1 MADPRETASDAA
13 LEALSDAVGAVA
25 GELDVETVLQLIVDR
40 VRTLVGAQYAALGIV
55 DDRRRI
61 ERFITSGIS
70 AEQRRRLGPLPEGHG
85 LLGLII
91 TEGQSLRVPDIG
103 AHVAS
108 SGFPPEHPPMRSFL
122 GVPVRVKRRVIGNF
136 YLTDKESADE
146 FSDDDQ
152 RLTELFALHAGI
164 AIENARLHEAVGR
177 LAVIEER
184 DRIGKDLHDGIIQSM
199 YGVSLSLE
207 DMPELM
213 ADDPEEARA
222 RVDRAIDALHDTI
235 RDLRGF
241 IFGLRPELVDRTDLV
256 GLLVAL
262 TEQLHQN
269 SLVEVSLDLPER
281 LDEPPAHVRAE
292 LLQIAREALSNVAR
306 HARATEAAVRLSSTD
321 TDLLLEIRDN
331 GRGFDSSHDATR
343 GPFRP
348 GQHARPGGRAGGHLA
363 RGERRGR
370 RHPYHRAYPSPW
382 IQRGAHSRWL
392 TKRPLRSQ
400 RRRPCASSW
409 SMITRS
415 SVGASSHFWTDGRAS
430 RSLPRPAR
438 SRRRWTRLAGTS
450 PTSSSWTS
458 VSPTVPGSR
467 PVARSGRSC
476 RGRGSSC

>member
-1 MADPRETASDAA
+1 MADPRETASDVT

-91 TEGQSLRVPDIG
+91 TEGHSLRVPDIG
-103 AHVAS
+103 AHAAS

-184 DRIGKDLHDGIIQSM
+184 ERIGKDLHDGIIQSM

-213 ADDPEEARA
+213 AEDPDEARA

-331 GRGFDSSHDATR
+331 GRGFDPATTPR
-343 GPFRP
+343 EGHFGLANMRDRAV
-348 GQHARPGGRAGGHLA
+348 GLGGTMLVESAAGGGTHIIVRIPV
-363 RGERRGR
+363 RGSNE
-370 RHPYHRAYPSPW
+370 A
-382 IQRGAHSRWL
+382 
-392 TKRPLRSQ
+392 
-400 RRRPCASSW
+400 
-409 SMITRS
+409 
-415 SVGASSHFWTDGRAS
+415 
-430 RSLPRPAR
+430 
-438 SRRRWTRLAGTS
+438 
-450 PTSSSWTS
+450 
-458 VSPTVPGSR
+458 PTVDG
-467 PVARSGRSC
+467 
-476 RGRGSSC
+476 

>member
-1 MADPRETASDAA
+1 MADPHETASGAA

-91 TEGQSLRVPDIG
+91 TEGHSLRVPDIG
-103 AHVAS
+103 AHAAS

-306 HARATEAAVRLSSTD
+306 HARATEAAVRLSSSD

-331 GRGFDSSHDATR
+331 GRGFDPATTPR
-343 GPFRP
+343 EGHFGLANMRDRAV
-348 GQHARPGGRAGGHLA
+348 GLGGTLLVESAAGGGTDIIV
-363 RGERRGR
+363 RIPVG
-370 RHPYHRAYPSPW
+370 
-382 IQRGAHSRWL
+382 
-392 TKRPLRSQ
+392 RSQ
-400 RRRPCASSW
+400 EA
-409 SMITRS
+409 
-415 SVGASSHFWTDGRAS
+415 
-430 RSLPRPAR
+430 
-438 SRRRWTRLAGTS
+438 
-450 PTSSSWTS
+450 
-458 VSPTVPGSR
+458 PTVDG
-467 PVARSGRSC
+467 
-476 RGRGSSC
+476 

>member
-1 MADPRETASDAA
+1 MADPRETASDVT

-91 TEGQSLRVPDIG
+91 TEGHSLRVPDIG
-103 AHVAS
+103 AHAAS

-136 YLTDKESADE
+136 YLTDKESAPE

-199 YGVSLSLE
+199 YAVSLSLE

-213 ADDPEEARA
+213 VDDPDEARA
-222 RVDRAIDALHDTI
+222 RADRAIDALHDTI

-269 SLVEVSLDLPER
+269 SLVEVNLDLPER

-306 HARATEAAVRLSSTD
+306 HAHATEAAVRLSSTD
-321 TDLLLEIRDN
+321 TDLVLEIRDN
-331 GRGFDSSHDATR
+331 GRGFDPTTTPREGHFGLSNMRDRAA
-343 GPFRP
+343 GL
-348 GQHARPGGRAGGHLA
+348 GGTMLVESAADG
-363 RGERRGR
+363 
-370 RHPYHRAYPSPW
+370 
-382 IQRGAHSRWL
+382 GAHIIVRI
-392 TKRPLRSQ
+392 P
-400 RRRPCASSW
+400 
-409 SMITRS
+409 
-415 SVGASSHFWTDGRAS
+415 VGGSNEA
-430 RSLPRPAR
+430 
-438 SRRRWTRLAGTS
+438 
-450 PTSSSWTS
+450 
-458 VSPTVPGSR
+458 PTVDG
-467 PVARSGRSC
+467 
-476 RGRGSSC
+476 

>member
-1 MADPRETASDAA
+1 MADPRETVSGAA

-40 VRTLVGAQYAALGIV
+40 VRSLVGAQYAALGIV

-103 AHVAS
+103 AHAAS

-122 GVPVRVKRRVIGNF
+122 GVPVRIKGRTIGNF
-136 YLTDKESADE
+136 YLTDKKATAE

-222 RVDRAIDALHDTI
+222 RADRAIDALHDTI

-269 SLVEVSLDLPER
+269 SLVEVSLDLPES

-306 HARATEAAVRLSSTD
+306 HARATEAAVRLASTD

-331 GRGFDSSHDATR
+331 GQGFDPSTTPREGHFGLANMRDRAA
-343 GPFRP
+343 GL
-348 GQHARPGGRAGGHLA
+348 GGTLVVESAVGGGTHIIV
-363 RGERRGR
+363 RIPVGG
-370 RHPYHRAYPSPW
+370 
-382 IQRGAHSRWL
+382 
-392 TKRPLRSQ
+392 SQ
-400 RRRPCASSW
+400 EA
-409 SMITRS
+409 
-415 SVGASSHFWTDGRAS
+415 
-430 RSLPRPAR
+430 
-438 SRRRWTRLAGTS
+438 
-450 PTSSSWTS
+450 
-458 VSPTVPGSR
+458 PTVDG
-467 PVARSGRSC
+467 
-476 RGRGSSC
+476 

>member
-1 MADPRETASDAA
+1 MAYPQETASSAA

-40 VRTLVGAQYAALGIV
+40 VRNLVGAHYAALGIV
-55 DDRRRI
+55 DDQRRI

-70 AEQRRRLGPLPEGHG
+70 IEQRRRLGPLPQGHG

-91 TEGQSLRVPDIG
+91 TEGRSLRVPDIA
-103 AHVAS
+103 AHPAS
-108 SGFPPEHPPMRSFL
+108 SGFPPEHPPMRSLL
-122 GVPVRVKRRVIGNF
+122 GVPVRIKGGIIGNF
-136 YLTDKESADE
+136 YLTDKEGAAE

-152 RLTELFALHAGI
+152 RLIELFALHAGI

-207 DMPELM
+207 DLPELM
-213 ADDPEEARA
+213 ADDPDGARA
-222 RVDRAIDALHDTI
+222 RVDRAIDALNDTI

-241 IFGLRPELVDRTDLV
+241 VFGLRPELVERTDLV

-281 LDEPPAHVRAE
+281 LDEPPARVRAE

-306 HARATEAAVRLSSTD
+306 HAGATEASVRLASND

-331 GRGFDSSHDATR
+331 GRGFDPSAAPRDGHFGLANMDAR
-343 GPFRP
+343 
-348 GQHARPGGRAGGHLA
+348 AAALGGVLEVESAAGGGTHIIV
-363 RGERRGR
+363 RIPVDGYE
-370 RHPYHRAYPSPW
+370 
-382 IQRGAHSRWL
+382 
-392 TKRPLRSQ
+392 
-400 RRRPCASSW
+400 
-409 SMITRS
+409 
-415 SVGASSHFWTDGRAS
+415 GASQVDD
-430 RSLPRPAR
+430 
-438 SRRRWTRLAGTS
+438 
-450 PTSSSWTS
+450 
-458 VSPTVPGSR
+458 
-467 PVARSGRSC
+467 
-476 RGRGSSC
+476 